1 MHDDTVIIIC
11 SRPKSVRLPGK
22 IFKKIAGVPVI
33 EHINTRLKETGI
45 KIIWAIPPQ
54 TVGQYGFYVGIKN
67 IYLGNPASPLHRM
80 ADYIRES
87 HHKWVIRVTHDDILI
102 DSSTLLKLL
111 AEVKRY
117 DADYGYSPK
126 ILEGSGVEIIKS
138 ENLLRAARE
147 RKEPTEFVS
156 YFVRRGK
163 QIQFNPRTE
172 ILRDYRLTLDYYE
185 DYVLLETILREL
197 GPWATCD
204 QICALL
210 DASGH
215 LLGINKLPDVSV
227 YTCVKD
233 GSRWIRDAMISVLS
247 QDVKMEY
254 IIIDDY
260 SKDDTLIQIAK
271 TQDPR
276 IDLILN
282 PENVGL
288 ASSSNIAI
296 TKAKGKYL
304 LRLDADDVLMPGAI
318 KEMMLYGQGKA
329 VVYPGYR
336 EIKENGESTRILVSP
351 QENHHAGCALMER
364 SAVNEIKF
372 KDGLRNWDGL
382 DLYNKMKSHDFP
394 IGYIDRALWFYRKR
408 ADSMSKSSRERDKD
422 RGRIAQ

>member
-172 ILRDYRLTLDYYE
+172 ILRDYR
-185 DYVLLETILREL
+185 I
-197 GPWATCD
+197 
-204 QICALL
+204 
-210 DASGH
+210 
-215 LLGINKLPDVSV
+215 
-227 YTCVKD
+227 
-233 GSRWIRDAMISVLS
+233 
-247 QDVKMEY
+247 
-254 IIIDDY
+254 
-260 SKDDTLIQIAK
+260 
-271 TQDPR
+271 
-276 IDLILN
+276 
-282 PENVGL
+282 
-288 ASSSNIAI
+288 
-296 TKAKGKYL
+296 
-304 LRLDADDVLMPGAI
+304 
-318 KEMMLYGQGKA
+318 
-329 VVYPGYR
+329 
-336 EIKENGESTRILVSP
+336 
-351 QENHHAGCALMER
+351 
-364 SAVNEIKF
+364 
-372 KDGLRNWDGL
+372 
-382 DLYNKMKSHDFP
+382 
-394 IGYIDRALWFYRKR
+394 
-408 ADSMSKSSRERDKD
+408 
-422 RGRIAQ
+422 